1 MNPERSERIEI
12 PVLPLRD
19 VVVYP
24 HMVIPLFVGREKSIH
39 SLEAAMDHDKQ
50 VMLVAQKEA
59 STDEPGVNDLF
70 TVGTIAS
77 VIQMLKLPDGTV
89 KVLVEGLRR
98 ARITSLTDNGEY
110 FLAQAEYLANDSVKA
125 AIYDDASKAPSTTEL
140 VDEKE
145 QEVLYRTIVSQF
157 ESYIK
162 LNKKIPPE
170 VLTSLHAIE
179 QDQLDKLA
187 DTIASHMPLKLADKQ
202 RVLEMANIAERVEFL
217 MAMMES
223 ETELL
228 QVEKRIRNRVKKQ
241 MEKSQREYYLNEQ
254 MKAIQKELGEMDDAP
269 DENESL
275 KRKIEEAKM
284 PKEAQEKAEAELQKL
299 KMMSPMSAEA
309 TVVRSYIDWMVQ
321 VPWHK
326 RSKVKKDLVKA
337 QEVLDTDHY
346 GLERVK
352 DRILEYLAV
361 QSRVSKIK
369 GPILCLVGPPGVGK
383 TSLGQSI
390 AKATGREYTRMAL
403 GGVRDEAEIR
413 GHRRTYIG
421 SMPGKLIQKMA
432 KVGVKNPLFLL
443 DEIDKMSSDMRGD
456 PASAL
461 LEVLDP
467 EQNVAFND
475 HYLEVD
481 YDLSDVM
488 FVATSNSMNIPA
500 PLLDRMEVIRLS
512 GYTEDEKL
520 NIAKRHLLSKQIE
533 RNALKKGELSIDDG
547 AIMSIIRYYTREAG
561 VRGLEREI
569 SKLCRKAVKALLM
582 DKKLKHIEIT
592 ADNLKDY
599 LGVRRFD
606 YGHADTENRVGQV
619 TGLAWTEVGGDLLT
633 IETACVPGKG
643 KLTYTGSLGEV
654 MQESIQTALTV
665 VRARA
670 EKLGINGDFYEKRDI
685 HVHVPEGATPKDGPS
700 AGIAMSTALVSCLT
714 GNPVK
719 ADVAMTGEITLRGL
733 VLPIGGLKEKLLAA
747 HRGGI
752 KTVLIPD
759 DNKRDLEEI
768 SQNVIADLQIHPVK
782 TIEEVLSLALVNPPF
797 GAEVVQKKAKRV
809 S

>member
-1 MNPERSERIEI
+1 MNLERSERIEI

-24 HMVIPLFVGREKSIH
+24 HMVIPLFVGREKSIRC
-39 SLEAAMDHDKQ
+39 LEAAMEQDKK
-50 VMLVAQKEA
+50 VLLVAQKDA
-59 STDEPGVNDLF
+59 STDEPTVEEIF
-70 TVGTIAS
+70 TVGTVANIL
-77 VIQMLKLPDGTV
+77 QMLKLPDGTV
-89 KVLVEGLRR
+89 KVLVEGGQR
-98 ARITSLTDNGEY
+98 ARLERMIDDKD
-110 FLAQAEYLANDSVKA
+110 FFVCKAQYIPSQ
-125 AIYDDASKAPSTTEL
+125 AIE
-140 VDEKE
+140 EKD
-145 QEVLYRTIVSQF
+145 QEVLVRSAIGQF
-157 ESYIK
+157 EGYIK

-170 VLTSLHAIE
+170 VLTSISAI
-179 QDQLDKLA
+179 DDAARLA
-187 DTIASHMPLKLADKQ
+187 DTMAAHMPLKLEDKQ
-202 RVLEMANIAERVEFL
+202 KVLEIVSVSERIEFL

-223 ETELL
+223 EIDLL
-228 QVEKRIRNRVKKQ
+228 QVEKRIRTRVKKQ

-254 MKAIQKELGEMDDAP
+254 MKAIQKELGELEDSP
-269 DENESL
+269 DEFEALN
-275 KRKIEEAKM
+275 RKIEEAGM
-284 PKEAQEKAEAELQKL
+284 PADAREKALAELAKL

-309 TVVRSYIDWMVQ
+309 TVVRSYVDWMVQ
-321 VPWHK
+321 VPWK
-326 RSKVKKDLVKA
+326 ARSKVKKDLGKA
-337 QEVLDTDHY
+337 QEVLDADHY
-346 GLERVK
+346 GLEKVK

-361 QSRVSKIK
+361 QARVNKLK

-390 AKATGREYTRMAL
+390 AKATGRKYVRMAL

-467 EQNVAFND
+467 EQNNSFND

-488 FVATSNSMNIPA
+488 FVATSNSMNIPG

-520 NIAKRHLLSKQIE
+520 NIAKQHLVAKQIQ
-533 RNALKKGELSIDDG
+533 RNGLKESEITIEDSALVGV
-547 AIMSIIRYYTREAG
+547 IRYYTREAG
-561 VRGLEREI
+561 VRSLEREI
-569 SKLCRKAVKALLM
+569 SKICRKAVKRILL
-582 DKKLKHIEIT
+582 DKSIKHVQVNQ
-592 ADNLKDY
+592 ANLKEF
-599 LGVRRFD
+599 LGVQRFD
-606 YGHADTENRVGQV
+606 YGKATDQNQVGQV
-619 TGLAWTEVGGDLLT
+619 CGLAWTEVGGDLLT
-633 IETACVPGKG
+633 IETTNMPGKG
-643 KLTYTGSLGEV
+643 KLTYTGSLGDV
-654 MQESIQTALTV
+654 MQESIQAAMTV

-670 EKLGINGDFYEKRDI
+670 EKLRINADFYEKRDI

-700 AGIAMSTALVSCLT
+700 AGIAMCTALVSSLT
-714 GNPVK
+714 GNPVR
-719 ADVAMTGEITLRGL
+719 ADVAMTGEITLRGE

-752 KTVLIPD
+752 KRVLIPKE
-759 DNKRDLEEI
+759 NERDLEEI
-768 SQNVIADLQIHPVK
+768 PANVKQDLEIYPVRW
-782 TIEEVLSLALVNPPF
+782 IDEVLELALQDNPQGF
-797 GAEVVQKKAKRV
+797 ERV
-809 S
+809 SVV